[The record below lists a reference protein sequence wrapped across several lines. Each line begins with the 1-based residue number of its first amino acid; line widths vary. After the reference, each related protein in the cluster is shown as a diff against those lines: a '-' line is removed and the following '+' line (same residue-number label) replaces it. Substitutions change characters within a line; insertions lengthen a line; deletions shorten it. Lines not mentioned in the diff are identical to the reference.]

1 MQALHDAQVLSCY
14 SEPCTETCGN
24 AVALLYF
31 PLFVALS
38 SAILFNLITAVLMRE
53 LTLSSK
59 HAEMLIT
66 PGLSVRQ
73 LDQTLKAWT
82 FLTRIKRRL
91 QKRLLR
97 QLTNL
102 VTDKKLNMEEF
113 EILTADLTNAFK
125 RAPTNSQVKH
135 LVLNIQHAEN
145 CKMAEEEEEAGES
158 SANKAREGAGRKTF
172 ARASSLSM
180 KEWQEIQTAEL
191 EGHMQNV
198 SAVVNL
204 VLDVRASK
212 VNSSLLAGN
221 KRRAMFQ
228 KQLKKDLCHLLQCP
242 DEQVV
247 CVDIARHNTGEPGR
261 GGVDEYGYTSAKIVL
276 LPLRKEGAAGSADGV
291 IREPQAPHALVADLL
306 GLLASQVSD
315 LRGDV
320 EEDTRTINFLLPTCK
335 CSVVSA
341 QVLSGAYSGDTVQVP
356 GEGCVAADSGLQE
369 QLAKAMRMSDKRR
382 TRELVK
388 AHERERE
395 RTLMA
400 SIYESRGSGTAS
412 VLRKSPMDSNTKFTG
427 GIENVPMIPVTLMMP
442 PSETYSL
449 AKEKEEERKRQE
461 AAAWKRER
469 QRGEQIQKELAE
481 MSQSSALTS
490 TNAATNSAMTSSSSL
505 AYARRGLQPDRNKGE
520 RDTNK
525 RLSEDKAWMREVSYF
540 VGLQQDLKRVCNSR
554 TASELDKK
562 QAERKISRALLD
574 ASDTMI
580 DLYVRCGVPLTSPEG
595 SVTIMSEDMPSSSS
609 SRTVRDEERAWD
621 TEGSGT
627 VMSEKMQSNVL
638 KSLSLHTGD
647 AGGDGSVRGQKKGD
661 VRGVKLERVPSWI
674 TETEVESEGGGESDV
689 AGDQEGVQSSLSKL
703 RGVKLERVPSWIT
716 ETEVESEGGGESDV
730 AGDQEGVQ
738 NVLPKLERISS
749 WITAAYILKRL
760 LYSKFYI
767 VDVRCH

>member
-1 MQALHDAQVLSCY
+1 
-14 SEPCTETCGN
+14 
-24 AVALLYF
+24 
-31 PLFVALS
+31 
-38 SAILFNLITAVLMRE
+38 
-53 LTLSSK
+53 
-59 HAEMLIT
+59 
-66 PGLSVRQ
+66 
-73 LDQTLKAWT
+73 
-82 FLTRIKRRL
+82 
-91 QKRLLR
+91 
-97 QLTNL
+97 
-102 VTDKKLNMEEF
+102 
-113 EILTADLTNAFK
+113 
-125 RAPTNSQVKH
+125 
-135 LVLNIQHAEN
+135 
-145 CKMAEEEEEAGES
+145 
-158 SANKAREGAGRKTF
+158 
-172 ARASSLSM
+172 
-180 KEWQEIQTAEL
+180 
-191 EGHMQNV
+191 
-198 SAVVNL
+198 
-204 VLDVRASK
+204 
-212 VNSSLLAGN
+212 
-221 KRRAMFQ
+221 
-228 KQLKKDLCHLLQCP
+228 
-242 DEQVV
+242 
-247 CVDIARHNTGEPGR
+247 VD
-261 GGVDEYGYTSAKIVL
+261 DYGYTSAKIVL
-276 LPLRKEGAAGSADGV
+276 LPLMKEDGVAGSADGV
-291 IREPQAPHALVADLL
+291 LREPQAPHALVADLL

-315 LRGDV
+315 LRGGV
-320 EEDTRTINFLLPTCK
+320 EEDTRTINFFLPTCK

-341 QVLSGAYSGDTVQVP
+341 QVLSGAYSGDTVGVP
-356 GEGCVAADSGLQE
+356 GEGCVAADESGLQE
-369 QLAKAMRMSDKRR
+369 KLAKAMRMSDKRR